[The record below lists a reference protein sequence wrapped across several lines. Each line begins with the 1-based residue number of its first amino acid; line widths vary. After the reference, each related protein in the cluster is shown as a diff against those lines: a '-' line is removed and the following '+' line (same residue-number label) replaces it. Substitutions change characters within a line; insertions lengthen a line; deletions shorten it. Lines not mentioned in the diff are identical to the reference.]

1 VPQVGSSFTM
11 MSLRMLGIG
20 IVVTTAYVAAA
31 MLGFQ
36 FAFTAEQ
43 VTTVWA
49 PTGIAEAALMLWGR
63 RLWPAIWVGAFVANA
78 GTDAPLWTAAAVA
91 IGNTLEAVVATSIL
105 RRLAIDISF
114 HRLRDAVAFIVWGAV
129 ASTAIA
135 ATIGVAALC
144 AATVQPW
151 TRFAELWGAWWL
163 GDALGALVVAPVI
176 LTVARKPVGWAR
188 REWLETGLLVIG
200 TVLTT
205 HIVFGQVLGPAI
217 GRHPLEFV
225 IFPFVIAAAV
235 RLPPAATT
243 LVVLGASAVTIWN
256 TVRGAGPF
264 AGAEAHQ
271 NLILL
276 QTYMGVLAGTGL
288 LLAAAI
294 AERRTGERRRAA
306 AYAVGEVLGSAESL
320 THAANAI
327 LAGLCE
333 NLEWQIG
340 ALWLVDDD
348 EQRLRCVAVWTDA
361 SASAQAF
368 ARASKETL
376 FPPGVGLPGRVWA
389 SGRAAWIEDVV
400 RDSNFPRA
408 SVAQKAGVHGAF
420 AFPIGASKEIPG
432 VIECFN
438 RTALTPDLDLL
449 RTMSTV
455 GNQIGQFI
463 RRKRV
468 ETAVIEG
475 QRRSRAV
482 LETALDAI
490 IGMDHRGTIT
500 EFNPAAERMFGYA
513 ARDVLGRE
521 LADLL
526 IPLGLRAQHRHGL
539 RRYLAT
545 GEGPFIDRR
554 VETTGYHADG
564 HDFPVEVAV
573 TRVSDDNPPRFTGFV
588 RDMTARALAERER
601 EQLLQRE
608 LTARREAE
616 AANRA
621 KDEFLATLSHE
632 LRTPLTAIVGWT
644 RMLLDGTMDEQST
657 RKALEVIDR
666 NAQLQTQLVSDI
678 LDVSRIIT
686 GRLRLER
693 GPVDL
698 GSVIGAAL
706 DVVRPAAAAKK
717 VRLRSRL
724 VASVRLMEGDAG
736 RMQQIVWNLLAN
748 AVRFTPAGGS
758 VDVELLD
765 GQEGGVRIRVRDDG
779 TGIDSAFLPH
789 VFERFRQADGSVSRQ
804 HGGLG
809 LGLAIVRH
817 LVELHGGTV
826 SAESAGVGQGST
838 FTVELPRADSDQ
850 TSDPSGEHRQSL
862 VENPAVRAVWLD
874 GCRALVVDD
883 EEDARE
889 LIATALRT
897 AGAKV
902 QTAATVREALQ
913 YLETAP
919 ADVLLVDLG
928 MPETDGYVLIRE
940 VRRREAHSG
949 HHLPAAAITAYAS
962 TADRTRAL
970 AAGFDRHLSKP
981 IRPDAILDA
990 VRSMWHG
997 ADETA

>member
-1 VPQVGSSFTM
+1 MCRAT
-11 MSLRMLGIG
+11 LR
-20 IVVTTAYVAAA
+20 
-31 MLGFQ
+31 
-36 FAFTAEQ
+36 
-43 VTTVWA
+43 
-49 PTGIAEAALMLWGR
+49 
-63 RLWPAIWVGAFVANA
+63 
-78 GTDAPLWTAAAVA
+78 LWTATAIA
-91 IGNTLEAVVATSIL
+91 IGNTLEAVVAASLL
-105 RRLAIDISF
+105 RRHANFDLSF
-114 HRLRDAVAFIVWGAV
+114 QRLRDVVAFIVCGVV

-135 ATIGVAALC
+135 ATIGVVALC
-144 AATVQPW
+144 AAAVQPW
-151 TRFAELWGAWWL
+151 PRFAELWGAWWL

-176 LTVARKPVGWAR
+176 LTLARKPAEWPR
-188 REWLETGLLVIG
+188 RQWLETVLLVLG
-200 TVLTT
+200 TVVTT
-205 HIVFGQVLGPAI
+205 HIVFGQVTWPGDWN
-217 GRHPLEFV
+217 GHPIEFV

-235 RLPPAATT
+235 RLSPAATA

-276 QTYMGVLAGTGL
+276 QTFMGVLAGTGL

-320 THAANAI
+320 TLAANAI
-327 LAGLCE
+327 LASLCQ

-348 EQRLRCVAVWTDA
+348 EQRLRCVAVWTDG
-361 SASAQAF
+361 SPSAQAF
-368 ARASKETL
+368 ALASKETH
-376 FPPGVGLPGRVWA
+376 FPPGIGLPGRVWA

-400 RDSNFPRA
+400 RDANFPRA
-408 SVAQKAGVHGAF
+408 PVAQKAGIHGAF
-420 AFPIGASKEIPG
+420 AFPIGVSREIPG
-432 VIECFN
+432 IIECFN
-438 RTALTPDLDLL
+438 RTVLTPDSDLL

-455 GNQIGQFI
+455 GHQIGQFV

-475 QRRSRAV
+475 QRRSRAI

-521 LADLL
+521 LAELL
-526 IPLGLRAQHRHGL
+526 IPGALREQHRRGL

-564 HDFPVEVAV
+564 HDFPVEVAI

-588 RDMTARALAERER
+588 RDMTARALLERER

-644 RMLLDGTMDEQST
+644 RMLLDGTVDEPST
-657 RKALEVIDR
+657 RKAVEVIDR

-686 GRLRLER
+686 GGLRLER

-706 DVVRPAAAAKK
+706 DAVRPAADAKK

-724 VASVRLMEGDAG
+724 VASARLMEGDAG
-736 RMQQIVWNLLAN
+736 RMQQILWNLLAN
-748 AVRFTPAGGS
+748 AIKFTPSWG
-758 VDVELLD
+758 
-765 GQEGGVRIRVRDDG
+765 IRRRRAARW
-779 TGIDSAFLPH
+779 SARRRAH
-789 VFERFRQADGSVSRQ
+789 
-804 HGGLG
+804 
-809 LGLAIVRH
+809 
-817 LVELHGGTV
+817 
-826 SAESAGVGQGST
+826 
-838 FTVELPRADSDQ
+838 PRA
-850 TSDPSGEHRQSL
+850 G
-862 VENPAVRAVWLD
+862 
-874 GCRALVVDD
+874 
-883 EEDARE
+883 
-889 LIATALRT
+889 
-897 AGAKV
+897 
-902 QTAATVREALQ
+902 
-913 YLETAP
+913 
-919 ADVLLVDLG
+919 
-928 MPETDGYVLIRE
+928 
-940 VRRREAHSG
+940 RRSG
-949 HHLPAAAITAYAS
+949 HRSDTSFRMCSSVFVRPM
-962 TADRTRAL
+962 DR
-970 AAGFDRHLSKP
+970 
-981 IRPDAILDA
+981 
-990 VRSMWHG
+990 
-997 ADETA
+997 